1 MIRGE
6 VKKMDEQNFSEY
18 QPRPH
23 WQVWL
28 ARAGVGIVVV
38 GYILY
43 LLQIAHSG

>member
-1 MIRGE
+1 MIRAE
-6 VKKMDEQNFSEY
+6 VKEMDEQNFSEY
-18 QPRPH
+18 QPRPR

-28 ARAGVGIVVV
+28 ARAGVVIVVI